1 MVIHDPQP
9 SIEKVEDIEDIEDVE
24 DIVDIED
31 IVVID
36 DIEDQSVVEPSD
48 GEPEISSDLF
58 QSPGSLAR
66 DYYLILPL
74 QFRFLRKDSPL
85 FEN

>member
-9 SIEKVEDIEDIEDVE
+9 SIEKLEDIEDIEDVE

-31 IVVID
+31 IVVIE
-36 DIEDQSVVEPSD
+36 DIEDQSVVETSD
-48 GEPEISSDLF
+48 GEPEISLDLF
-58 QSPGSLAR
+58 QSPGRLAR